1 MENEQL
7 IDNIDLKDLK
17 PDLSYDNGFNFPTNN
32 RVTAGI
38 IGIFFFLGLL
48 TMLNEGKIVGI
59 LFFSLTLIPILY
71 VLASKNGMYLSTKEN
86 YYKEYISFL
95 GIKTGKWKTAYG
107 LTDIAILT
115 LNKTHTIGN
124 FAAPNIKIS
133 DAETGVYL
141 LTPSH
146 RKRKLVSTCKSFKEA
161 DELAKKIADK
171 MNKNYTNFNPQ
182 ISQKTKMR
190 RR

>member
-1 MENEQL
+1 MDNEQL
-7 IDNIDLKDLK
+7 IDNVDLKDLK

-32 RVTAGI
+32 RITAGI
-38 IGIFFFLGLL
+38 IGVVFFLGLL
-48 TMLNEGKIVGI
+48 TMLIDGKIVGI
-59 LFFSLTLIPILY
+59 LFFSLTLIAILF
-71 VLASKNGMYLSTKEN
+71 VLVSKNGMDLSTKEN
-86 YYKEYISFL
+86 YYKEYVSFF
-95 GIKTGKWKTAYG
+95 GVKSGKWKTAYG

-124 FAAPNIKIS
+124 IAVPNIKIS

-146 RKRKLVSTCKSFKEA
+146 RKRKLVSTCKSFEKA
-161 DELAKKIADK
+161 DELAKKIAVE
-171 MNKNYTNFNPQ
+171 MNKNYTKFNPQ
-182 ISQKTKMR
+182 ISQQTRNR

>member
-71 VLASKNGMYLSTKEN
+71 VLASKNGMDLSTKEN